1 MTGGVKIWIS
11 RGIDWIGTA
20 IGAELSL
27 RQRPLATARG
37 ADSSPQSRSWRA
49 AHIASSLM
57 GFSFKL
63 KLYARR

>member
-20 IGAELSL
+20 SGADLSL

-37 ADSSPQSRSWRA
+37 TDSSPQSRSWRA
-49 AHIASSLM
+49 VHI
-57 GFSFKL
+57 
-63 KLYARR
+63 